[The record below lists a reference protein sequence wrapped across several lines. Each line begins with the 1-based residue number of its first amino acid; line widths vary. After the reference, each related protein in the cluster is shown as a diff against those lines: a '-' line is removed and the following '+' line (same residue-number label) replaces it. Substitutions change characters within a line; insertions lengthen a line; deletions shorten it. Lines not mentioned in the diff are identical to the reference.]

1 MVWAYGKL
9 LGVSGVVGGSSEKM
23 LVLMLGMVNE
33 FGSSMTH
40 DAEEVPF
47 RLSLANYMGWSM
59 GNFHNM

>member
-1 MVWAYGKL
+1 
-9 LGVSGVVGGSSEKM
+9 
-23 LVLMLGMVNE
+23 MVNE